1 MNVIYA
7 CSDLE
12 AKECML
18 STCSTEEALAIDA
31 NKLRPRAPLPKYQR
45 QGEDDYSDSSGGIYT
60 DYNAPVSKLSADQ
73 RCLYFTYVNYA
84 AEHLQGLQFL

>member
-1 MNVIYA
+1 MNVICA

-31 NKLRPRAPLPKYQR
+31 NKLRPRPPLPKYQR

-60 DYNAPVSKLSADQ
+60 DYNAPVSKLSTNQLSAL
-73 RCLYFTYVNYA
+73 CSP
-84 AEHLQGLQFL
+84 G